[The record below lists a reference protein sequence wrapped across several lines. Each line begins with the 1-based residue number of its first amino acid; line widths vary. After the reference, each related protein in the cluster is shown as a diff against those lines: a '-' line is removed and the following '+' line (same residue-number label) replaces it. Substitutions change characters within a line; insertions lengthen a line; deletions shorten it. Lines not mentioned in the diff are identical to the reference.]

1 MRLLWASTHVLP
13 RFVVERFVVERGD
26 GTATWAIW
34 RERICIIAKCTASE
48 YGIQQS
54 DCNMV
59 VDNGNASGKQKG
71 M

>member
-13 RFVVERFVVERGD
+13 RFVVERGD
-26 GTATWAIW
+26 GTATWAIG

-48 YGIQQS
+48 YGIQQQS
-54 DCNMV
+54 DCNMA
-59 VDNGNASGKQKG
+59 VDNGNASGKQNG